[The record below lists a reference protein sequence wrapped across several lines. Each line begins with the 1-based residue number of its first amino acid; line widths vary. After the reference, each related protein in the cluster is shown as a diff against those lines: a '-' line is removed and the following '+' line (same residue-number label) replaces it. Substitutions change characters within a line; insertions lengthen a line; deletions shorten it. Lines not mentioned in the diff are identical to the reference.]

1 MSRSS
6 RRRRRHA
13 RRVGKIDAAGDKY
26 TDKTRPDWGGRCE
39 VCKASPIVPATGMC
53 GPCTWGEPETADG
66 NW

>member
-13 RRVGKIDAAGDKY
+13 KRVGKIDAAHDKY

-39 VCKASPIVPATGMC
+39 VCKASPIVPVTGMC
-53 GPCTWGEPETADG
+53 GPCTWGESETADG